1 MVNGDVDV
9 DDAKKNLLDIFLKL
23 HPARR
28 LLPLPVIA
36 FNLPRSHHDWHCGND
51 RDNCFDDINLISLS
65 SQKRG
70 WGSWTPSAI
79 SPKISLPAMFKI
91 CFPAIS
97 KNLPPR
103 NVWKSPSN
111 KNIQKAVRD
120 PASYRFFTRNPNQVP
135 DMGKIPT
142 FSCFFIWGAS
152 LTCFDLILKL
162 YWLTFTFLYLV
173 FIWTKR
179 S

>member
-1 MVNGDVDV
+1 MVKKWRNWVWSMFKWWMV
-9 DDAKKNLLDIFLKL
+9 TLMLTMLKNLLDIFLKL

-36 FNLPRSHHDWHCGND
+36 FNLPRSHDWHCGND

-120 PASYRFFTRNPNQVP
+120 PASYRFFTRNPNQVVWDSASDRSSP
-135 DMGKIPT
+135 DDPI
-142 FSCFFIWGAS
+142 
-152 LTCFDLILKL
+152 
-162 YWLTFTFLYLV
+162 
-173 FIWTKR
+173 
-179 S
+179 